1 MNSRRNIELKAR
13 YADLADAAARAMAMG
28 ARSAGELVQID
39 TYFHV
44 PHGRLKLREIEGSGA
59 ELIWYDRPDAAEFRV
74 SDYYVIPT
82 ADRQT
87 KKQALTAALGVLGEV
102 GKRRTLLLWHNVRI
116 HLDHV
121 ENLGSFVE
129 FEAVISDDADEAVS
143 HDRLATLSVALGI
156 VPADRVAV
164 SYGDLLGI

>member
-1 MNSRRNIELKAR
+1 
-13 YADLADAAARAMAMG
+13 
-28 ARSAGELVQID
+28 ELVQID

-44 PHGRLKLREIEGSGA
+44 PHGRLKLREIEGKGA
-59 ELIWYDRPDAAEFRV
+59 ELIWYDRPNAVAFRG
-74 SDYYVIPT
+74 SDYYLIPT
-82 ADRQT
+82 ADPQAMR
-87 KKQALTAALGVLGEV
+87 QALGAALGVRGEV
-102 GKRRTLLLWHNVRI
+102 RKKRTLLIWHNVRI

-121 ENLGSFVE
+121 ENLGSFIE

-164 SYGDLLGI
+164 SYSDLLGI